1 MKNLIKTILIFIV
14 TNLILYKTT
23 FGQNNLTVF
32 GSQIVIDKPM
42 VSSEFPSGYPAS
54 IGSTSLK
61 KCSAIGL
68 GRADIQEI
76 YNAVSSSLNIPI
88 SPEGIPVMAGF
99 FTSVSDGNQ
108 LQIVKEKTH
117 GLCFAFHDES
127 NLMLYYFEDNGNGK
141 YEWVENLTTK
151 IFSISDDLFISL
163 QYCRFNPGSFPDKST
178 VYSFVCDSAGIVGDP
193 DNSDLYVELSKD
205 YKRQTGLFSLGM
217 ADSAILISCERPN
230 SEYENCGGACM
241 TFLPNSSCVMVAN
254 WDGFFVYTCQTDFGH
269 CAAGAIDRRRRDEGL
284 EFGVPIEFKMMRDF
298 RDNFMTEYCESK
310 QYIGFYY
317 TFSKFAKMDIAMLW
331 KYAAVLPELYS
342 AMKNL
347 TDESTDNVVITPELK
362 EKVMEILH
370 GHEDVED
377 PYFQSILVDVERDL
391 EIYTGLRRSEII
403 AMLTP
408 GEDCNTGRKPKPGDI
423 NSNRYFATVYAST
436 NMDEIIVSYSVSGG
450 RISFELFNSAA
461 MLVTSVKNE
470 KPSDKLSIATS
481 GLQPG
486 IYYYRI
492 NSDAGYEKIGKI
504 VLVR

>member
-61 KCSAIGL
+61 KRSASGL
-68 GRADIQEI
+68 GRADLQEI
-76 YNAVSSSLNIPI
+76 YNAVSSSLNVPV

-117 GLCFAFHDES
+117 GLCFAFNDES
-127 NLMLYYFEDNGNGK
+127 NLMLYYFEANGDGK

-178 VYSFVCDSAGIVGDP
+178 VYSFVCDSAGIVADP
-193 DNSDLYVELSKD
+193 GNSDLYVELSKD

-230 SEYENCGGACM
+230 AEYENCGGACM
-241 TFLPNSSCVMVAN
+241 SFLPNTSCVMVAN
-254 WDGFFVYTCQTDFGH
+254 WEGFFVYTCQTDFGH

-284 EFGVPIEFKMMRDF
+284 EFGAPVEFKMMRDF
-298 RDNFMTEYCESK
+298 RDRFMTQSCEGK
-310 QYIGFYY
+310 KYIGFYY
-317 TFSKFAKMDIAMLW
+317 TFSKFAKMDISMLW
-331 KYAAVLPELYS
+331 NYAAVLPELYS

-362 EKVMEILH
+362 EKVLEILH
-370 GHEDVED
+370 GHEDIQD
-377 PYFQSILVDVERDL
+377 PYFHSIISEVEHDL
-391 EIYTGLRRSEII
+391 EIFTGLKRSEII
-403 AMLTP
+403 NMLTP
-408 GEDCNTGRKPKPGDI
+408 GEECNAGRKSKPGDI
-423 NSNRYFATVYAST
+423 NSSQNFASVYVNS
-436 NMDEIIVSYSVSGG
+436 NMDEIIVSYSVSGS
-450 RISFELFNSAA
+450 RFSFELFNSAA
-461 MLVTSVKNE
+461 ILVASE
-470 KPSDKLSIATS
+470 KKQKASDKLSIPTV
-481 GLQPG
+481 GLLPG

-492 NSDAGYEKIGKI
+492 SSDAGYEKIGKI
-504 VLVR
+504 AIVR